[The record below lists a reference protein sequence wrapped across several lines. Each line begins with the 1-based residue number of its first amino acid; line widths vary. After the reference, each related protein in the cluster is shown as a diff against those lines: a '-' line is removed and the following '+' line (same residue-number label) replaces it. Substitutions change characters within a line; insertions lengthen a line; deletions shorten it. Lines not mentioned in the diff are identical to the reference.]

1 MMEQRQKKA
10 KYRKAKRNVTMLN
23 IVLSITLAV
32 AVFFSAFYSVGI
44 YLFGETRLGH
54 ISDDHEELGISSDVT
69 NNLPKEIVN
78 IALFGLDSRD
88 PNATNR
94 EEALKGCRSDTTI
107 VVSINTVDNTI
118 KLTSILRDSWVPIKT
133 KSGGVT
139 YNKINA
145 AYSMGGAQRAIHTLN
160 NNFGLNIKDYV
171 SISLY
176 QLWEVIDIMGGI
188 DITITE
194 WERNKINY
202 FGKQEGFNV
211 TPVEKSGFVHLDG
224 GQAMCYARIR
234 NDSEEVR
241 VLRQQKVISALFEKA
256 KSLPKTSYPSML
268 SAVLSNVETSL
279 TFNEIFSYAPM
290 LAIADLHIQSTS
302 VPGDEVVAK
311 GGVFEDTRGGW
322 VWKYDLNKAKDY
334 IYEWIYGIKVE

>member
-1 MMEQRQKKA
+1 MEQRQRKA
-10 KYRKAKRNVTMLN
+10 KYRKDKRKVTLLNV
-23 IVLSITLAV
+23 VLSITLAV
-32 AVFFSAFYSVGI
+32 SVFFTGFYSLVI
-44 YLFGETRLGH
+44 YFFGDTKQGH
-54 ISDDHEELGISSDVT
+54 LSDDHGELGISSDVA

-88 PNATNR
+88 KETTDR
-94 EEALKGCRSDTTI
+94 EEKHTNCRSDTTI

-133 KSGGVT
+133 KSGGT
-139 YNKINA
+139 THNKINA

-194 WERNKINY
+194 WEKNKINY

-211 TPVEKSGFVHLDG
+211 TTVEKSGLVHLDG

-256 KSLPKTSYPSML
+256 KTLPKSSYPGML
-268 SAVLSNVETSL
+268 KAVLKKVETSM
-279 TFNEIFSYAPM
+279 TYDEIFGYAPM
-290 LAIADLHIQSTS
+290 LAMADLHIQSTS
-302 VPGDEVVAK
+302 IPGDQVVAK

-322 VWKYDLNKAKDY
+322 VWKYDLDQAKNY

>member
-1 MMEQRQKKA
+1 MEQRQKKA
-10 KYRKAKRNVTMLN
+10 KYRKTKKMVTLLNV
-23 IVLSITLAV
+23 ILSITLAV
-32 AVFFSAFYSVGI
+32 SIFFTGFYSLVI
-44 YLFGETRLGH
+44 YFFGGTRQGQL
-54 ISDDHEELGISSDVT
+54 SDDHDELGISSDVV
-69 NNLPKEIVN
+69 NKLPKEIVN

-88 PNATNR
+88 KETTNR
-94 EEALKGCRSDTTI
+94 DEKHTDCRSDTTI

-133 KSGGVT
+133 KSGGTT

-160 NNFGLNIKDYV
+160 NNFGLNIQDYV
-171 SISLY
+171 SVSLY

-188 DITITE
+188 DIKITE
-194 WERNKINY
+194 WERQKINY

-211 TPVEKSGFVHLDG
+211 ETVKEAGFVHLSG

-234 NDSEEVR
+234 NDSEEIR

-256 KSLPKTSYPSML
+256 KSLPVTSYPGIL
-268 SAVLSNVETSL
+268 KAVLSKVETSM
-279 TFNEIFSYAPM
+279 TYDEIFSYAPM
-290 LAIADLHIQSTS
+290 LAISDLHIQSTS

-311 GGVFEDTRGGW
+311 GGIFEDTRGGW
-322 VWKYDLNKAKDY
+322 VWKYDLEKAKEY
-334 IYEWIYGIKVE
+334 IYQWIYGITVK